1 MMPIDARAFPFMLEQ
16 QPGFVVILMF
26 SLLGWLVLLVSMK
39 ANRHRRYQRQALRVL
54 ARLPLLAGDGQRLN
68 YLRKINPY
76 VFEELLLTAFERR
89 GHRIKRNP
97 RYSGDG
103 GLDGQVWIDGQR
115 YLIQAKRYGRTI
127 TPAHVADFGALVRR
141 ERCRGL
147 FVHTGRTGPKSR
159 AELTRLPE
167 IELLSG
173 QRLLALLKKDIA
185 FNEESGRPR

>member
-1 MMPIDARAFPFMLEQ
+1 MPIDVRNFSFMLEQ
-16 QPGFVVILMF
+16 EPAFVTLLMF
-26 SLLGWLVLLVSMK
+26 SLLGWMVLLLGTK
-39 ANRHRRYQRQALRVL
+39 ASRHRRYQRQACRVL
-54 ARLPLLAGDGQRLN
+54 DRLPQLAGDGQRLN

-89 GHRIKRNP
+89 GYRIKRN
-97 RYSGDG
+97 RQYSGDG

-159 AELTRLPE
+159 AELARLPE

>member
-1 MMPIDARAFPFMLEQ
+1 MRVALIEGLGPL
-16 QPGFVVILMF
+16 VWLLLLL
-26 SLLGWLVLLVSMK
+26 SLLGWIALLIGTRTS
-39 ANRHRRYQRQALRVL
+39 RHRRYQRQARRVL
-54 ARLPLLAGDGQRLN
+54 DRLPQLAGDGQRLN

-89 GHRIKRNP
+89 GYLIKRNR

-115 YLIQAKRYGRTI
+115 YLIQAKRYARTI
-127 TPAHVADFGALVRR
+127 TPAHVAAFGALVRR
-141 ERCRGL
+141 ERCQGL

-159 AELTRLPE
+159 AELACIPE

-173 QRLLALLKKDIA
+173 QQLLNLLKRGS
-185 FNEESGRPR
+185 NERSLCD

>member
-1 MMPIDARAFPFMLEQ
+1 MRNLPIENLGP
-16 QPGFVVILMF
+16 VVWLLLLL
-26 SLLGWLVLLVSMK
+26 SLLGWIALLVGTR
-39 ANRHRRYQRQALRVL
+39 ANRHRRYQRQARCVL
-54 ARLPLLAGDGQRLN
+54 DRLPQLAGDGQRLN

-89 GHRIKRNP
+89 GYPIKHNS

-115 YLIQAKRYGRTI
+115 YLIQAKRYARTI
-127 TPAHVADFGALVRR
+127 SLAHVAEFGALVRR

-159 AELTRLPE
+159 AELAHIPE

-173 QRLLALLKKDIA
+173 QKLLNLLKKDI
-185 FNEESGRPR
+185 PL

>member
-1 MMPIDARAFPFMLEQ
+1 MPIDTRAFRLMLEQ
-16 QPGFVVILMF
+16 QPWFVVILMF

-54 ARLPLLAGDGQRLN
+54 ARLPQLAGDGQRLS

-89 GHRIKRNP
+89 GYRIKRNR

-115 YLIQAKRYGRTI
+115 YLIQAKRYARTI
-127 TPAHVADFGALVRR
+127 TAAHVAEFGALVRR

-147 FVHTGRTGPKSR
+147 FVHTGRTGPKSH
-159 AELTRLPE
+159 AELARLPE

-173 QRLLALLKKDIA
+173 QHLLNLLKEDIP
-185 FNEESGRPR
+185 S